1 MNTNELIKYAKL
13 VKSVRDAQND
23 YFKNRRQSDLV
34 RSKNLERQLDVQTAR
49 ILSEAEAVEETAKQ
63 LSFDGEKA

>member
-1 MNTNELIKYAKL
+1 MSELLKFARL

-23 YFKNRRQSDLV
+23 YFKNRRQSDLL
-34 RSKNLERQLDVQTAR
+34 RSKNLERQLDVQTTR